1 MQTVGFTLCVSAAV
15 ETTGWIHTQQR
26 QRDGYSADGGGGQTL
41 AKLGVPRARGRDG
54 GTSLVTGLGSLRR
67 CFVGKQTV
75 APQARFSPEDLPLS
89 SPQPDLL
96 APG

>member
-1 MQTVGFTLCVSAAV
+1 VQTVGFTLCVSAAV

-26 QRDGYSADGGGGQTL
+26 RRDRYSADGGGGQTL
-41 AKLGVPRARGRDG
+41 AKLGVE
-54 GTSLVTGLGSLRR
+54 TGAHHGAGESEVLLRR
-67 CFVGKQTV
+67 QTNGG
-75 APQARFSPEDLPLS
+75 AAGEISPRLPLS